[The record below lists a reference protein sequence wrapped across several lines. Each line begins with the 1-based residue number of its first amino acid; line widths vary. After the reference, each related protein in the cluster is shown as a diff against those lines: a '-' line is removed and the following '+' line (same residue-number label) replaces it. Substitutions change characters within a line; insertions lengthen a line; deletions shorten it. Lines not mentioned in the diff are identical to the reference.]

1 MVRHPRLWAEAVQGE
16 GVMMILNLVGRSV
29 LLMGAAAVAACAG
42 DGSTGP
48 LAPAPAVP
56 SAFDAVSA
64 TDFTGVVATPAGV
77 TPSVRAKGADGRPL
91 KGVLVR
97 FVVSQRGGTVANG
110 TAVTDT

>member
-1 MVRHPRLWAEAVQGE
+1 MVRHPRLRAEAVQGE

-29 LLMGAAAVAACAG
+29 LLMGAAAALAACEG
-42 DGSTGP
+42 DGGTGP

-64 TDFTGVVATPAGV
+64 TDFTGVVATLAGV

-110 TAVTDT
+110 TA